1 MLNKECQEPH
11 NHLHLLP
18 TQKLIHF
25 LVSLW
30 MHIGFYAYIQMQL
43 HIHMKNIQTPIL
55 CEQRMCACT
64 HMHTHVYSRSF
75 HSLKQRAQ
83 HTLHTFLSQ
92 VLSVLVKICSWIWG
106 PVREY
111 GRNNCYTQN
120 GCQVTIWGKKKK
132 KVDKTS
138 QQHFRGNINK
148 DTIVHHV
155 NTRRSFEGKDGKTE
169 CLKSPAMQNTFLEN
183 LQKSYHI

>member
-1 MLNKECQEPH
+1 MEE
-11 NHLHLLP
+11 
-18 TQKLIHF
+18 TTAIHKMDARLQF
-25 LVSLW
+25 
-30 MHIGFYAYIQMQL
+30 G
-43 HIHMKNIQTPIL
+43 
-55 CEQRMCACT
+55 
-64 HMHTHVYSRSF
+64 
-75 HSLKQRAQ
+75 
-83 HTLHTFLSQ
+83 
-92 VLSVLVKICSWIWG
+92 G
-106 PVREY
+106 
-111 GRNNCYTQN
+111 G
-120 GCQVTIWGKKKK
+120 KK